1 MPSRVVLE
9 ICVESTDRAI
19 AAERGGADRIELCS
33 DLSCGGITP
42 SAELIEATR
51 QQVRIPIHV
60 LIRSR
65 VGDFCYTS
73 AEFEVMAR
81 DIRAAKNLR
90 VDGIVLGI
98 LDSKGQIDISR
109 TRKLVELARPLP
121 VTFHR
126 AFDLCHDEDRNAC
139 LEAVIQ
145 TGAARILTSAGKDRV
160 IDGVAQVANLVRA
173 AGERIAIM
181 PGGGVNAGNVQ
192 QILKHTGAREIHASL
207 GSADATSNTSAHEFA
222 RRVRTVRDILEAM
235 R

>member
-19 AAERGGADRIELCS
+19 AAERGGAHRIELCS
-33 DLSCGGITP
+33 DLSCGGLTP
-42 SAELIEATR
+42 SAGLIDATR

-60 LIRSR
+60 LIRPR
-65 VGDFCYTS
+65 AGDFCYS
-73 AEFEVMAR
+73 SPEFEIVAR
-81 DIRAAKNLR
+81 DIRAAKDLR

-98 LDSKGQIDISR
+98 LNPKGQIDISR

-126 AFDLCHDEDRNAC
+126 AFDLCRDKDGNAC

-160 IDGVAQVANLVRA
+160 VDGITRIANLVRA
-173 AGERIAIM
+173 SEKRIAIM
-181 PGGGVNAGNVQ
+181 PGGGVNAENVQ
-192 QILKHTGAREIHASL
+192 QILQQTGAPEIHASL
-207 GSADATSNTSAHEFA
+207 GSADATRNTSAHEFEG
-222 RRVRTVRDILEAM
+222 RVRRVRDILEAM